1 VKLRLSRTQVPL
13 LATSAVFALF
23 YAGASIRY
31 DGFFS
36 WVVFVNLLQDNSFLG
51 LAAIGMTFVI
61 LSGGID
67 LSVGAVVG
75 FTSILVAR
83 LMAHQMHPLPAILA
97 ALAIGTGFGA
107 GMGGLI
113 RFAAL
118 PPFLVTLAG
127 MFFMRGLG
135 LVISLE
141 TITIRHGLYEGIN
154 ALSLRVFPVTAILF
168 LGTLGAAIYLAQY
181 TRFGRT
187 VYAIGGSEQS
197 AMLMGLPVGR
207 TKVWLYA
214 LSGFCSALAGV
225 TYTFYT
231 SSGNATAGTMLEL
244 DAIAAV
250 VIGGT
255 LLSGGVGYVFGTLIG
270 VLILGV
276 IQTIITFEG
285 TLSSWWT
292 KIAIGLLLLGFIL
305 LQRYLQSSAGR
316 GGLGVA
322 NPAMVRNTPV
332 IRP

>member
-1 VKLRLSRTQVPL
+1 
-13 LATSAVFALF
+13 
-23 YAGASIRY
+23 
-31 DGFFS
+31 
-36 WVVFVNLLQDNSFLG
+36 
-51 LAAIGMTFVI
+51 VI
-61 LSGGID
+61 LAGGID
-67 LSVGAVVG
+67 LSAGAMVG
-75 FTSILVAR
+75 FTSILIAR
-83 LMAHQMHPLPAILA
+83 LTEQQVHPLLAMAA

-107 GMGGLI
+107 CMGALI

-127 MFFMRGLG
+127 MFFARGLG
-135 LVISLE
+135 FMVSLE
-141 TITIRHGLYEGIN
+141 TITIKHRLYGAI
-154 ALSLRVFPVTAILF
+154 SDFSPQSVPVTAVLF
-168 LGTLGAAIYLAQY
+168 LVALIAAVYVAHH
-181 TRFGRT
+181 TTFGRA
-187 VYAIGGSEQS
+187 VYAIGGNEQS
-197 AMLMGLPVGR
+197 ALLMGLPVGR
-207 TKVWLYA
+207 TKVQVYA

-305 LQRYLQSSAGR
+305 LQRFLQS
-316 GGLGVA
+316 
-322 NPAMVRNTPV
+322 PAAR
-332 IRP
+332 R